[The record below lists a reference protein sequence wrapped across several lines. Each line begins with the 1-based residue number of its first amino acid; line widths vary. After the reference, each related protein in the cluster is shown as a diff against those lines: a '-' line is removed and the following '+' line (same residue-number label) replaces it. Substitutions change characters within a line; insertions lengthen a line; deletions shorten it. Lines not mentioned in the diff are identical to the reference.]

1 MMAPSPWPIIQTLR
15 RLQLYAGVP
24 LVSLALLESLQMDDD
39 RVSEVAK
46 VWKQMARDLD
56 APVEALDAMPAEAR
70 RGWIADDQ
78 REFSRV
84 TGKMHAG
91 TETVRDSLDKVGD
104 NLEGVA
110 NAFRLFKGA
119 MATFS
124 TMIAASSVY
133 GVAMMA
139 LSPVGAVQGRLYL
152 RWLLNAADKV
162 LTVMC
167 GALLT
172 YCMGQGAVIAYLIAQ
187 AQQLADMA
195 EPYEEGGWP
204 RARLREA
211 DFSTMKID
219 KSAFPT
225 FQSPDRGDTLPDAAK
240 DFQWVAPSR
249 PRTK

>member
-1 MMAPSPWPIIQTLR
+1 MAPSPWPIVQTLR

-56 APVEALDAMPAEAR
+56 TPVEVLDGVPAESR

-91 TETVRDSLDKVGD
+91 TEAMRDSLDQVGD
-104 NLEGVA
+104 ILDGA
-110 NAFRLFKGA
+110 AGAFRLFKGA

-124 TMIAASSVY
+124 TMVAASSVY
-133 GVAMMA
+133 GLSMMV

-162 LTVMC
+162 LTVMI

-172 YCMGQGAVIAYLIAQ
+172 YCMGQATIIGYLITQ
-187 AQQLADMA
+187 GQLLGDMA
-195 EPYEEGGWP
+195 EPYEQDGWP
-204 RARLREA
+204 GARLREV
-211 DFSTMKID
+211 DFASVKID

-225 FQSPDRGDTLPDAAK
+225 FQFPERGESLPEAAK
-240 DFQWVAPSR
+240 DFEWVAPSR
-249 PRTK
+249 PRTR

>member
-1 MMAPSPWPIIQTLR
+1 MAPAPWPIIRTLKG
-15 RLQLYAGVP
+15 LQLYAGVP
-24 LVSLALLESLQMDDD
+24 LVSLALLESLQMDVD

-56 APVEALDAMPAEAR
+56 NPVEVLDGIPAESR

-91 TETVRDSLDKVGD
+91 TEVLRDSLDQIGD
-104 NLEGVA
+104 ILDGVA

-124 TMIAASSVY
+124 TMVAASSVY
-133 GVAMMA
+133 GLSMMV

-162 LTVMC
+162 LTVMI
-167 GALLT
+167 GALIT
-172 YCMGQGAVIAYLIAQ
+172 YCMGQAAIVAYLITQGQ
-187 AQQLADMA
+187 ALADMA
-195 EPYEEGGWP
+195 EPYEQDGWP
-204 RARLREA
+204 GARLREV
-211 DFSTMKID
+211 DFATVKID

-225 FQSPDRGDTLPDAAK
+225 FQYPEGKQALPDDTK
-240 DFQWVAPSR
+240 DFKWVAPSR
-249 PRTK
+249 PGTK

>member
-1 MMAPSPWPIIQTLR
+1 MAPSPWPIIQTLR

-46 VWKQMARDLD
+46 VWKRMARDLD
-56 APVEALDAMPAEAR
+56 TSVEVLDGVPAESR

-78 REFSRV
+78 RELSRV
-84 TGKMHAG
+84 TGKMHSGA
-91 TETVRDSLDKVGD
+91 ETMRDSLDRVGD
-104 NLEGVA
+104 TLEGVA

-119 MATFS
+119 MATLS

-133 GVAMMA
+133 GLSMMV

-167 GALLT
+167 AALIT
-172 YCMGQGAVIAYLIAQ
+172 YCMGQATIVGYLIAQ
-187 AQQLADMA
+187 GQALADMA
-195 EPYEEGGWP
+195 EPYEQDGWP
-204 RARLREA
+204 RARLREV
-211 DFSTMKID
+211 DFSTVKID

-225 FQSPDRGDTLPDAAK
+225 FQSPERGDTLPDAAK
-240 DFQWVAPSR
+240 DFEWVAPSR
-249 PRTK
+249 PRTN